1 MSYYYLSINGEK
13 YCFSAD
19 NLEIVRLSP
28 ELSGDD
34 VSWRTS
40 MNTNSESVIDH
51 ISSDSIGIN
60 LVSGCNLAC
69 EYCYLSAYAKRVQK
83 LDLEQLN
90 EILRF
95 ISISKRLPK
104 MIYFIGGGEPTL
116 NYELLKQIPD
126 LCKQFGLGEVR
137 FSLTTNGTTLND
149 EMISFFKK
157 NHFDLSISLDGDSR
171 TTDSFRKYR
180 DGRGVFQDVFNKIQ
194 SLKEQDVPFTCKAL
208 LQPNNDILE
217 TFKFFETNQIE
228 FAIDFANDS
237 FDGHYLTSLKD
248 IETLKDK
255 LASVCDYYVC
265 RDGSKRIHC
274 TSIRAGLSR
283 IHKRIRNNTACQSV
297 INGYTVDL
305 DGKIYTCSMGSGK
318 ESLKI
323 GDIYNGVDYQDAIKR
338 KCYPEPVE
346 EREACKLCWAKYL
359 CGGGCFALNTIKTG
373 NPNTPDS
380 YRCEV
385 EKVYWEFIITLY
397 IRLHPLVNK
406 STIKE

>member
-1 MSYYYLSINGEK
+1 MYKYFTIEGDR
-13 YCFSAD
+13 YCFSSD
-19 NLEIVRLSP
+19 NIEIVRLSSDI
-28 ELSGDD
+28 SGDD
-34 VSWRTS
+34 ITWHPPMKLSS
-40 MNTNSESVIDH
+40 DSVAAY
-51 ISSDSIGIN
+51 ISSDSVGIN

-69 EYCYLSAYAKRVQK
+69 EYCYLSAYAKKVQK
-83 LDLEQLN
+83 LDLEQLK
-90 EILRF
+90 ETLRF

-126 LCKQFGLGEVR
+126 LCKNYGLRDVR

-149 EMISFFKK
+149 ETILFFKK
-157 NHFDLSISLDGDSR
+157 NKFDLSISLDGDSR

-180 DGRGVFQDVFNKIQ
+180 DGRGVFQDVFKNIQ
-194 SLKEQDVPFTCKAL
+194 SLKEHDVPFTCKAL
-208 LQPNNDILE
+208 LQPNNDMLE

-237 FDGHYLTSLKD
+237 FDGHYLTDLKD

-265 RDGSKRIHC
+265 RDESKRIHC

-283 IHKRIRNNTACQSV
+283 IHNRVRTRTACQSV
-297 INGYTVDL
+297 VNGYTIDL

-318 ESLKI
+318 ESLRI
-323 GDIYNGVDYQDAIKR
+323 GDIYNGVDYQDAINR
-338 KCYPEPVE
+338 KCYPESVD
-346 EREACKLCWAKYL
+346 EREACKQCWVKYL

-373 NPNTPDS
+373 NPNIPDS
-380 YRCEV
+380 YRCQV
-385 EKVYWEFIITLY
+385 EKEYWDFLITLY